1 MEKTR
6 GSLNIMKL
14 INTLLLFFLILLTT
28 SCTDTALLFI
38 NSLAKFGSYTSHLNV
53 NYNKQTQTP
62 LDIYLPDNV
71 SDLNQQTLPT
81 VVFFYGGCWG
91 ACSDLDKTDYQFIAQ
106 TLTSNNMIAV
116 IVDYRKYPEVLFPDI
131 IKDAALSVE
140 WVSKNISSYQ
150 GNPQNIYLMGHSA
163 GAHLASM
170 LTYNKAYL
178 TNKTY
183 KSIKGFI
190 GLAGAYD
197 FLPFDEP
204 YQPALF
210 APLTKPADSQ
220 TINFV
225 EGNEPPALLLYGN
238 TDKRVKRRNII
249 SLTKMIKDKNGKVE
263 THFYD
268 DINHTGILSALSIPF
283 RASKPILND
292 ILKFIKITI

>member
-1 MEKTR
+1 
-6 GSLNIMKL
+6 MKL
-14 INTLLLFFLILLTT
+14 FKTLIILVLILLVT
-28 SCTDTALLFI
+28 SCNDTALLFI
-38 NSLAKFGSYTSHLNV
+38 NSLAKFGSYTSHLDLK
-53 NYNKQTQTP
+53 YDKQTQTS
-62 LDIYLPDNV
+62 LDIYLPKNIT
-71 SDLNQQTLPT
+71 DLNQENIPT

-91 ACSDLDKTDYQFIAQ
+91 ACSDLNKTDYQFVAQ
-106 TLTSNNMIAV
+106 TFTSNNMIVV
-116 IVDYRKYPEVLFPDI
+116 IVDYRKYPDVLFPEI
-131 IKDAALSVE
+131 IKDVALSIE
-140 WVSKNISSYQ
+140 WISKNISSYQ

-183 KSIKGFI
+183 KNIKGFI

-210 APLTKPADSQ
+210 APLPKHADSQ

-249 SLTKMIKDKNGKVE
+249 SLAKTIKDKNGKVE

-268 DINHTGILSALSIPF
+268 DINHTSILGALSIPF
-283 RASKPILND
+283 RSSKPILND
-292 ILKFIKITI
+292 ILKFIKMTT

>member
-1 MEKTR
+1 
-6 GSLNIMKL
+6 MKL
-14 INTLLLFFLILLTT
+14 INTLLLIFLIFLTT

-38 NSLAKFGSYTSHLNV
+38 NSLAKFGSYTSYLNV
-53 NYNKQTQTP
+53 NYNEQTQTP

-91 ACSDLDKTDYQFIAQ
+91 ACSDLDKTDYHFIAQ

-178 TNKTY
+178 TNKAY
-183 KSIKGFI
+183 KNIKGFI

-204 YQPALF
+204 YQPTLF
-210 APLTKPADSQ
+210 APLPKHTDSQ
-220 TINFV
+220 TITFV

-249 SLTKMIKDKNGKVE
+249 SLTKAIKDKNGKVE

-268 DINHTGILSALSIPF
+268 DINHTSILSALSIPL

-292 ILKFIKITI
+292 ILKFIKTTTY